1 MSLHGVDPV
10 RRSLVEHLAAVT
22 ELASA
27 DRAAALWID
36 EYGPGIVH
44 PHLVLDLFADRP
56 RRSFTE
62 ERLRE
67 ARESGVPGVCEYG
80 PDSAPGG
87 RRTGGSGVVVSL
99 GSDGTRSWFL
109 VADSVSAGPSLAEPV
124 RDEIMFLAGEC
135 SGLLLHRDLDP
146 PRGNEAAG
154 GGSFPGYGILRD
166 LDERDADGEEA
177 DRVGLRFVVARLP
190 LLLLE
195 EDLALPLDRRTEQV
209 RRAREE
215 LAARGVTEPRDAEE
229 RGWETVLS
237 AFHDADLSRLGRG
250 LLELGREVE
259 SLGHLHGAAE
269 LLSAAHRFS
278 TATGDLDEAVESAR
292 AAGRTARRLGRW
304 AEAHGWYDAARG
316 VTTELGLPART
327 ALVLDGAA
335 ATHRERGN
343 LPAAR
348 ACLEEALTLAE
359 SSGER
364 AALGRVHHGFLGLEQ
379 AAGDVEE
386 AIRHGWSAV
395 TLYDD
400 DEDRTRG
407 LAGLAGLLQDMG
419 RLEAAEDAWML
430 VRHLSRERYYT
441 LYAVDALS
449 HISALRGDAA
459 AFARR
464 AAESD
469 GQGWDSGPATVKADI
484 LLHRG
489 LSYRA
494 LGRLEEARRWLE
506 ETLAFAEERGFS
518 RTLFEA
524 EAALGTLDEA
534 AVDAPT
540 TPEHEE
546 PSPFAASDVE
556 EGLRVMRCDLV
567 GAPA

>member
-1 MSLHGVDPV
+1 MA
-10 RRSLVEHLAAVT
+10 ELAA
-22 ELASA
+22 A

-44 PHLVLDLFADRP
+44 PHLVLDLFSDRP
-56 RRSFTE
+56 RRSFVE
-62 ERLRE
+62 ERLRQ
-67 ARESGVPGVCEYG
+67 ARENGVPGVCEYG
-80 PDSAPGG
+80 PDAIPGG

-109 VADSVSAGPSLAEPV
+109 VADSVSPGPTLAEDV

-135 SGLLLHRDLDP
+135 SGLLLHRDLDAVG
-146 PRGNEAAG
+146 RREGEA

-166 LDERDADGEEA
+166 LDGRDAEGEEA

-195 EDLALPLDRRTEQV
+195 EDLALPLDRRAEQV

-215 LAARGVTEPRDAEE
+215 LAARGVGEPQDAEE
-229 RGWETVLS
+229 RSWQTVL
-237 AFHDADLSRLGRG
+237 AAYQEADLPRMADG

-269 LLSAAHRFS
+269 LLGAAYRLAAAS
-278 TATGDLDEAVESAR
+278 GELDAAVESAR
-292 AAGRTARRLGRW
+292 ASGRTARRLGRW
-304 AEAHGWYDAARG
+304 AEAHRWYDAARG
-316 VTTELGLPART
+316 VATELGLPART
-327 ALVLDGAA
+327 ALILDGAA

-348 ACLEEALTLAE
+348 ACLEEAIGLAE
-359 SSGER
+359 ASGDR
-364 AALGRVHHGFLGLEQ
+364 AALGRIHHGFLGLEH
-379 AAGDVEE
+379 AAGKLHE
-386 AIRHGWSAV
+386 AIRHGWRAV
-395 TLYDD
+395 TLYEA

-407 LAGLAGLLQDMG
+407 LAGLAGLLQEMG

-469 GQGWDSGPATVKADI
+469 GQGWDSGPATVKADV

-494 LGRLEEARRWLE
+494 LGRKEEARRWLE
-506 ETLAFAEERGFS
+506 EALAFAEARGFS
-518 RTLFEA
+518 RTLFEV
-524 EAALGTLDEA
+524 EAALASLDEME
-534 AVDAPT
+534 PGE
-540 TPEHEE
+540 PSEREE
-546 PSPFAASDVE
+546 PSRTFAAGEVE
-556 EGLRVMRCDLV
+556 EGLHVMRCDLV